1 MSSRSARIFS
11 AALTSALVCVIVLG
25 PPFSSAAMA
34 VEFWPLFK
42 KPAPEPRFYPVHVI
56 PHDAHARATGYAVP
70 TYNWGYFGA
79 RRAPT
84 CIANR
89 HTGYYHNYVQWSWRP
104 RY

>member
-1 MSSRSARIFS
+1 MSSRSASIFS
-11 AALTSALVCVIVLG
+11 AALTLALVCVMVLG
-25 PPFSSAAMA
+25 PAFSSAALA
-34 VEFWPLFK
+34 VECWPFFK

-56 PHDAHARATGYAVP
+56 PYDAHARASGYAVP

-89 HTGYYHNYVQWSWRP
+89 HTGYYDNYLQWNWRP